1 MKIFEDNRHLK
12 IIAILAAVVLWLYV
26 GAQENP
32 IDKHTYY
39 VTVSVKNVDADKA
52 ATLPQQTVGVTVIGR
67 QDRLNAISAADF
79 SAYVDL
85 KDVKTGENDVQVDV
99 DAPNEVYITDVTP
112 RKMNVLITQREGRS
126 MDVDIIRSG
135 VLNEGVEIVNMRVEP
150 ETVFVSGDAE
160 ALRQVARVGV
170 AVDYSDVLSDSAL
183 EAKVVCYDYLGNAI
197 NAADL
202 TTSPESVKLVIDV
215 NENEVTKQVPVQANL
230 TGSLPDGIQLESVSV
245 SPETVAVT
253 DLPSKLA
260 KITELRTE
268 PIDISTITET
278 TSITVAIDSDYL
290 DTKEMVTVTLA
301 VGSDAAATNTT
312 EKTYVKVVPI
322 VITGAASDMVTS
334 DTKFVEVSYHLVDGE
349 KDLGEDLK
357 AFVSVAEAP
366 TGETTAQVQFASI
379 EGLVIDSITPS
390 TITIYSVN

>member
-170 AVDYSDVLSDSAL
+170 AVDYSDVLGRG
-183 EAKVVCYDYLGNAI
+183 VRVCGVRRYRRG
-197 NAADL
+197 
-202 TTSPESVKLVIDV
+202 
-215 NENEVTKQVPVQANL
+215 
-230 TGSLPDGIQLESVSV
+230 
-245 SPETVAVT
+245 
-253 DLPSKLA
+253 
-260 KITELRTE
+260 R
-268 PIDISTITET
+268 
-278 TSITVAIDSDYL
+278 
-290 DTKEMVTVTLA
+290 
-301 VGSDAAATNTT
+301 
-312 EKTYVKVVPI
+312 
-322 VITGAASDMVTS
+322 
-334 DTKFVEVSYHLVDGE
+334 
-349 KDLGEDLK
+349 
-357 AFVSVAEAP
+357 
-366 TGETTAQVQFASI
+366 
-379 EGLVIDSITPS
+379 
-390 TITIYSVN
+390 